1 MFAFALEADRSVLE
15 AMCFVL
21 SQNHP
26 TSQVQTVPCS
36 LRLSI
41 NINVVDE
48 NLDAMAVMSHE

>member
-1 MFAFALEADRSVLE
+1 MFAFALEADRLVLE

-26 TSQVQTVPCS
+26 TSQVQTAPGS
-36 LRLSI
+36 LQLSI

-48 NLDAMAVMSHE
+48 NLDAVAVMPHE